1 MSTVR
6 ELTPQVEGKRTKG
19 VGRTMRPLTG
29 IEEFFENPLG
39 RPWMMEPISVRFSAN
54 SRNSR

>member
-6 ELTPQVEGKRTKG
+6 ELTPKVEGKRTKG
-19 VGRTMRPLTG
+19 VGRTMRPLMG
-29 IEEFFENPLG
+29 I
-39 RPWMMEPISVRFSAN
+39 FSAN